1 LAGYK
6 LEISMSRRVRTTL
19 LLALGALAAFHAP
32 AAEAQ
37 TRKKKPPAAAAVPAA
52 PPPAGTAPS
61 GPDGLG
67 PARDLLRSGKYK
79 EAEKAAADVAKSDA
93 SQKAAAAVVRARA
106 LEASGGIDR
115 AIEVLREVE
124 SDPVARGARTLLGE
138 YLIAT
143 GKRREARAPLMTLVQ
158 DYNDDA
164 IKESDAEG
172 LTLVG
177 RAAHLLRSP
186 RDAND
191 AYNAAEKAGGNKR
204 VETLLDRADLFLDK
218 YDPGHAAEV
227 VSEAAK
233 IAPEEPTVRIA
244 IARVKLESAMDF
256 DAAEVELKK
265 ALEVNPNLA
274 EAHFVRA
281 GLALRDLDVEAA
293 DKALDQGLAVNPKN
307 LELLSMRAAAR
318 FLADDKKGFE
328 AVKKKVLEL
337 NPEYSRFFQIV
348 SEYAEWE
355 HRYDD
360 IVAFMREA
368 TTLDPRDEKA
378 WAQLGLNLIR
388 AGDDKGGV
396 EALKKAWELDK
407 FNVRV
412 YNTLNLF
419 ERDVATQYVTT
430 GGQTFHIRYHK
441 EEKAVLE
448 RLVPKMLE
456 EAWADMVKRY
466 GFKPTTPISIELYGD
481 PEHFSV
487 RTSGLPNVGIQ
498 GVCFGKSLAM
508 LSPRA
513 AGFNWGNVLWHELA
527 HVFAIQQSKS
537 HVPRWFT
544 EGLSEYETIV
554 RRPEWR
560 REEDPALYAALRSG
574 RLPTIERFNRAF
586 THVDTIEEV
595 TTAYYAASQLLVF
608 LVERHGMPKVVSMLN
623 LWGEG
628 KRTRDVVQQALGA
641 PPEEIDKQF
650 RGWLE
655 KKLAGYARQ
664 YVPDLHAPPLEA
676 AQDAAK
682 AAPRDAHKQV
692 EVAVAMLR
700 ARDEKGAR
708 AAIDAALA
716 IDPKQPDAKYLKLR
730 LAMGEED
737 AAAASALVA
746 ELVKDGHDGYAVR
759 MRAADLAE
767 GKKDLVAMRRELEAA
782 HRFDT
787 TQAEPLQAL
796 YDMARKRGDAVA
808 KMDALAPLARID
820 QHDRRVWGQL
830 LDGQVARFEWA
841 EALPIA
847 QGIAFVDP
855 QNSEAHRLRART
867 FARAGLHLSA
877 IEAYNTALIAGP
889 RPEKAREIY
898 VELEKG
904 YKKVGHPE
912 LAAKARA
919 MADRVKVPPPSP
931 GAAQPGSKTRTPP
944 PSDDEE

>member
-1 LAGYK
+1 M
-6 LEISMSRRVRTTL
+6 ISRVRSARSAL
-19 LLALGALAAFHAP
+19 VLALVLVAAFHAP
-32 AAEAQ
+32 GAEAQ
-37 TRKKKPPAAAAVPAA
+37 TREKKPAGAAAAPSTPPAASP
-52 PPPAGTAPS
+52 TTS
-61 GPDGLG
+61 GADSLG
-67 PARDLLRSGKYK
+67 PARDHFRAGRYQ
-79 EAEKAAADVAKSDA
+79 EAERAAADVAKSDV

-106 LEASGGIDR
+106 LEATGGIEK
-115 AIEVLREVE
+115 AIEILREVE
-124 SDPVARGARTLLGE
+124 AEPTARAARALLGE
-138 YLIAT
+138 YLIGV

-164 IKESDAEG
+164 ITATDAEG

-204 VETLLDRADLFLDK
+204 IDTLLDRAELFLDK

-227 VSEAAK
+227 VAEAAK
-233 IAPEEPTVRIA
+233 IAPEDPAVRLA

-256 DAAEVELKK
+256 DAAESEIKK
-265 ALEVNPNLA
+265 VLEVNPKHA

-281 GLALRDLDVEAA
+281 GLALRDLDIEAA
-293 DKALDQGLAVNPKN
+293 DKALAEGLAVNPRN

-318 FLADDKKGFE
+318 FLADDDKGFDE
-328 AVKKKVLEL
+328 VRKKVLEL
-337 NPEYSRFFQIV
+337 NPEFTRFFQIV

-360 IVAFMREA
+360 IIAFMREA
-368 TTLDPRDEKA
+368 TVLDPRDEKA

-388 AGDDKGGV
+388 SGDDKGGM

-412 YNTLNLF
+412 YNTMNLF
-419 ERDVATQYVTT
+419 ERDIATQYVTT
-430 GGQTFHIRYHK
+430 GGQTFFIRYHK

-456 EAWADMVKRY
+456 EAWADMAKRY
-466 GFKPTTPISIELYGD
+466 AFTPTTPISIELYGD

-527 HVFAIQQSKS
+527 HVFAIQKSKS

-560 REEDPALYAALRSG
+560 REEDPALYAALRSN
-574 RLPTIERFNRAF
+574 RLPAIERFNRAF

-595 TTAYYAASQLLVF
+595 TTAYYAASQLVVF
-608 LVERHGMPKVVSMLN
+608 LVERHGFPKVSSMLA

-628 KRTRDVVQQALGA
+628 KRTPEVIKQALGTTPA
-641 PPEEIDKQF
+641 EVDRAF

-655 KKLAGYARQ
+655 KRLSGYAKQ
-664 YVPDLHAPPLEA
+664 YVPDLHAPPLPEAKEA
-676 AQDAAK
+676 AS
-682 AAPRDAHKQV
+682 AAPSDAHKQV
-692 EVAVAMLR
+692 ELAVALLR
-700 ARDEKGAR
+700 ERDDKGAA
-708 AAIDAALA
+708 AAIDAALKL
-716 IDPKQPDAKYLKLR
+716 DPKEPDAKYLKLR
-730 LAMGEED
+730 LAMGAEEPKV
-737 AAAASALVA
+737 ASALVA
-746 ELVKDGHDGYAVR
+746 ELVADGHDGYAVR

-767 GKKDLVAMRRELEAA
+767 DKKDAAGMRRGLEAA
-782 HRFDT
+782 HRLDPS
-787 TQAEPLQAL
+787 QAEPLQAL
-796 YDMARKRGDAVA
+796 YDMARKRGDAASQMNV
-808 KMDALAPLARID
+808 LGPLARVD
-820 QHDRRVWGQL
+820 QHDRRVWDQL
-830 LDGQVARFEWA
+830 LEGLVARYEWS
-841 EALPIA
+841 EALPVA
-847 QGIAFVDP
+847 EGIAFVDP
-855 QNSEAHRLRART
+855 HNSEVHRLRARA

-877 IEAYNTALIAGP
+877 IEAYNTALVAGAKP
-889 RPEKAREIY
+889 VRAREIY
-898 VELEKG
+898 AELEKG
-904 YKKVGHPE
+904 YEKVGKPD
-912 LAAKARA
+912 LAAKAKEFGSKVR
-919 MADRVKVPPPSP
+919 VPPPDRGEARP
-931 GAAQPGSKTRTPP
+931 GA
-944 PSDDEE
+944 DEE